1 MHTIVKKGRVFLLA
15 TSFFI
20 ASAASGVPA
29 TIHADDPLDPT
40 ASTSPDEPAPDA
52 SAGPKNIV
60 QVENKHDGR
69 LRVKGHVQLGKV
81 PGSVVSPANLAAAVN
96 TCHSGCD
103 TLAVALQV
111 NLVNRNFTVFTPQ
124 NAAVAVNAG
133 CDGCHVVAWALQYNI
148 GVDDPI
154 HVPSDVNRFV
164 GQMKAEIAHI
174 DASSTSLRQAETEML
189 GVVAQF
195 QDLAAYLTTMR
206 DEKIT
211 PANPA
216 PPLQLGAPAVQPASA
231 PSSPAASPE
240 PNPTPQPSPTPP
252 ASPSPTPA
260 ASPSPAQA
268 ASPSAEATPQ
278 ASPSPP

>member
-1 MHTIVKKGRVFLLA
+1 
-15 TSFFI
+15 
-20 ASAASGVPA
+20 
-29 TIHADDPLDPT
+29 
-40 ASTSPDEPAPDA
+40 
-52 SAGPKNIV
+52 
-60 QVENKHDGR
+60 
-69 LRVKGHVQLGKV
+69 
-81 PGSVVSPANLAAAVN
+81 VSPANLAAAVN

-216 PPLQLGAPAVQPASA
+216 PPPQPAAPAAQPASA

-252 ASPSPTPA
+252 SPSPAPA
-260 ASPSPAQA
+260 ASPSPAPA